1 MLFFNVASPLPLSKL
16 FSVISMSLEH
26 PNRKEVVENAD
37 LRQGT
42 HATGTHVMKQAMPA
56 LRPEYMRLQPSQV
69 ERYHWIL
76 DYLLGSV
83 MERKP

>member
-56 LRPEYMRLQPSQV
+56 LRPEKYPASALGGRTLS
-69 ERYHWIL
+69 L

>member
-1 MLFFNVASPLPLSKL
+1 L

-42 HATGTHVMKQAMPA
+42 HADGTHVMKQAMPA
-56 LRPEYMRLQPSQV
+56 LRPEYMRLQP
-69 ERYHWIL
+69 R
-76 DYLLGSV
+76 
-83 MERKP
+83 R